1 MITAGCMATA
11 LAATLWGGATARA
24 GSPSPQSPSQ
34 RPQVQST
41 TPGDHPFSNPL
52 NHIREDGTAQ
62 PPALEGLDVHE
73 HLGQTVP
80 LDLTFKDS
88 SGKTTTLRDTLHAGR
103 PAILTLVYFD
113 CPMLCSLVMTGL
125 VQGLKKLDGWTL
137 GKNFDAVTV
146 SFNPAD
152 SMEEGAEK
160 RRGYLQDLGASDL
173 GTAWPF
179 LTGDAASTKTLAQA
193 VGFDYRYDEQAK
205 TFAHNA
211 VIFVLTPEGKIS
223 RYLYGVTFEP
233 LQLRL
238 ALTEAGQGKS
248 GSSFERFLL
257 SCYHYDPA
265 MRRYGSFIFG
275 FMKAGGLLV
284 LLALSALIGRL
295 FWRER
300 HPLPRPREAGRHRG
314 GPKDETVADHP

>member
-1 MITAGCMATA
+1 MRRARAHLGFIAFP
-11 LAATLWGGATARA
+11 LAATLWGAAIARA
-24 GSPSPQSPSQ
+24 ESPPQ

-62 PPALEGLDVHE
+62 PPALDGLDVHE
-73 HLGQTVP
+73 HLGEQLP

-295 FWRER
+295 FWREH

-314 GPKDETVADHP
+314 GPKDDTVADHP